1 MGGYGHACC
10 YETLTRNN
18 DPVKNKQ
25 INERHKFTDSS
36 SMSLT
41 QHKLEQNHMQTY
53 NNDIQSEK
61 KLNDHAFPS
70 ENSGR
75 ISLK

>member
-1 MGGYGHACC
+1 
-10 YETLTRNN
+10 
-18 DPVKNKQ
+18 
-25 INERHKFTDSS
+25 
-36 SMSLT
+36 MSLT

-53 NNDIQSEK
+53 NSNIQSEK